1 MKHAVILAHPSH
13 HSFNAAVAGA
23 YADAVRGQGHE
34 VLMRDLY
41 AMRFDPCL
49 KAPEIPGPK
58 APVFRADVKRER
70 AMLEDVDVFALIYP
84 IWFNAPPAILKGYI
98 DRVFS
103 MGFGFEPV
111 FGGTEPRLK
120 GRKLISFTTSGS
132 PDFWMRDT
140 GALEG
145 LKRLFDAHL
154 EGMCG
159 LSSVEH
165 LHFGGMVEGLRP
177 DVIEDLLHQ
186 VGAAARRHFHHAP
199 RPAETARVT

>member
-1 MKHAVILAHPSH
+1 MKHAVILAHPSR
-13 HSFNAAVAGA
+13 SSLNAAVAA
-23 YADAVRGQGHE
+23 TYAEAACGLGHE

-41 AMRFDPCL
+41 EMEFDPCL
-49 KAPEIPGPK
+49 KAAEIPGPK
-58 APVFRADVKRER
+58 APVFRADVQRER
-70 AMLEDVDVFALIYP
+70 AMLEDVDVFALVYP
-84 IWFNAPPAILKGYI
+84 IWFNAPPAILKGYF

-132 PDFWMRDT
+132 PDFWMHDT

-154 EGMCG
+154 AGTCG
-159 LSSVEH
+159 LQAVDH
-165 LHFGGMVEGLRP
+165 LHFGGMVEGVRP
-177 DVIEDLLHQ
+177 DVIEDVLDQ
-186 VGAAARRHFHHAP
+186 VRAAANEHFHRHATRRAQGTP
-199 RPAETARVT
+199 T